1 MEHNRIRS
9 HQRNVLPPGSPRSPN
24 DRAGPR
30 SRNSPLHDRD
40 FFNRTGGT
48 VRGKY
53 APRLGVSGNLRTR
66 LPPSPAPSDTPPSV
80 ASDAWSD
87 TQFNPDSRCQSPAS
101 SATSLEEDCQPNVP
115 ERLLAKRISPSPL
128 TEPPETYSESPSC
141 SLTSESSDVHLLFE
155 PNLASAIAEKSSPPS
170 PMPAMVHSNFF
181 PINFDTLSETSSEME
196 PNALNSFEQPRL
208 AIGNTVLPD
217 PKERVRHWLQP
228 SHNPDVA
235 PHGSSET
242 SPDHH
247 TKEEYPATET
257 ACKDSC
263 SSDVDDDSILPEC
276 DVQRPSKNRKMHIP
290 METDPRDCGPNST
303 TIASLPERILA
314 MIMSFCIE
322 PKDLLVLIRSSPV
335 FLQPFCKSRVTIVS
349 PMIKHMRFRFGG
361 DMPRT
366 GLIAAKLQNMQS
378 KGAAIS
384 SVRQASA
391 RRVVQSI
398 LSFSPKGPLLH
409 PSYSLRQLRLIS
421 DALGKAETV
430 MSSYTDCAWE
440 NLNAVSKLGTSEIS
454 EEPVLS
460 RTERKQFMD
469 TFCLYDAYCTVFF
482 SENAISADGDTA
494 VWHSLLE
501 EDGISC
507 EIPKR
512 FYSIMTYLYD
522 LYRDWIYMA
531 IEKRYDDI
539 PALEKQIDP
548 LIEYLICSG
557 PNVLQA
563 LQDMGASER
572 YRYLFELLNLCET
585 NAAFRRKISFV
596 LGRGYKLLWPY
607 REIAAGLTKEEVL
620 TAEHFW
626 DKATLYRVGYISKVH
641 LNLPCQAL
649 SAGISY
655 QPQVSTANNTSS
667 PQLRHQYHDD

>member
-1 MEHNRIRS
+1 MENDWIRS
-9 HQRNVLPPGSPRSPN
+9 HQRNVLPPGSPRSPD

-30 SRNSPLHDRD
+30 SRKSPLQDRD

-48 VRGKY
+48 VRGRNPY
-53 APRLGVSGNLRTR
+53 RLGVFGNLRNR
-66 LPPSPAPSDTPPSV
+66 RPPSPAPSDAPTSV
-80 ASDAWSD
+80 GSDAWSN
-87 TQFNPDSRCQSPAS
+87 THFNPDSRSQSPAS
-101 SATSLEEDCQPNVP
+101 SATSLEEDCQPNGP

-128 TEPPETYSESPSC
+128 TKPPETYSESPSC

-155 PNLASAIAEKSSPPS
+155 LNLASAVAERSPPLS

-181 PINFDTLSETSSEME
+181 PINFDTLSETSEME

-208 AIGNTVLPD
+208 AIGDTVLPD
-217 PKERVRHWLQP
+217 PEERIHDWLES
-228 SHNPDVA
+228 SHDPNVA
-235 PHGSSET
+235 PHGSLET

-257 ACKDSC
+257 ICKDSC

-276 DVQRPSKNRKMHIP
+276 DVQRPSKMRKMHIP
-290 METDPRDCGPNST
+290 MEIDPRDCGPNSG

-322 PKDLLVLIRSSPV
+322 PKDLLALIRSSPV
-335 FLQPFCKSRVTIVS
+335 FLQPFCKSRVAIVS

-378 KGAAIS
+378 KGAGK
-384 SVRQASA
+384 ASA

-409 PSYSLRQLRLIS
+409 PYYSLRQLRFIS

-440 NLNAVSKLGTSEIS
+440 NLNVVSKLGTSEIS

-501 EDGISC
+501 EDGISR

-539 PALEKQIDP
+539 PALEKQTDP

-563 LQDMGASER
+563 LQDKGASER
-572 YRYLFELLNLCET
+572 YGYLFKLLNLCET
-585 NAAFRRKISFV
+585 SAAFRRKISFA

-626 DKATLYRVGYISKVH
+626 DKDTLYRVGYISKVH
-641 LNLPCQAL
+641 LNLPHQAL
-649 SAGISY
+649 SPGMSY

-667 PQLRHQYHDD
+667 PQLRHQYHDN